1 MPNGAADEIEGED
14 SMRKAMI
21 AIIVALTMLAPAICS
36 AQAVN
41 DAVDTVG
48 VDRFAHAGVSYII
61 NDQLHRNCHFNRFW
75 AATTTLAIGAAKEA
89 LDDHFDRGD
98 FAADCAG
105 VLMYQIK
112 F

>member
-1 MPNGAADEIEGED
+1 MKKLGILVLTLFLLEAEQVCHADSIHD
-14 SMRKAMI
+14 SI
-21 AIIVALTMLAPAICS
+21 
-36 AQAVN
+36 N
-41 DAVDTVG
+41 DIG

-61 NDQLHRNCHFNRFW
+61 NDQLKRNAHFNPFW

-89 LDDHFDRGD
+89 WIDDHFDRGD

-105 VLMYQIK
+105 VLMYQIR

>member
-1 MPNGAADEIEGED
+1 MK
-14 SMRKAMI
+14 KAI
-21 AIIVALTMLAPAICS
+21 ATAVTALAMLAPTMCS

-41 DAVDTVG
+41 DAIGVVG

-75 AATTTLAIGAAKEA
+75 AAATTLAIGAAKEA
-89 LDDHFDRGD
+89 FIDDHFDRGD

-105 VLMYQIK
+105 VLMYQVK

>member
-1 MPNGAADEIEGED
+1 MKRAILAA
-14 SMRKAMI
+14 A
-21 AIIVALTMLAPAICS
+21 AALAMLAPTMCS

-41 DAVDTVG
+41 DAIGAVG

-75 AATTTLAIGAAKEA
+75 AATATLAIGAAKEA
-89 LDDHFDRGD
+89 FIDDHFDRGD
-98 FAADCAG
+98 MAADCAG
-105 VLMYQIK
+105 VLMYQIR

>member
-1 MPNGAADEIEGED
+1 M
-14 SMRKAMI
+14 KKTMI
-21 AIIVALTMLAPAICS
+21 AMAAAMAMLAPTMCS
-36 AQAVN
+36 AQSVN
-41 DAVDTVG
+41 DAIDTVG
-48 VDRFAHAGVSYII
+48 VDRFAHAGVSYVI
-61 NDQLHRNCHFNRFW
+61 NDQLRRNCHFNRFW

>member
-1 MPNGAADEIEGED
+1 MKRAILAA
-14 SMRKAMI
+14 A
-21 AIIVALTMLAPAICS
+21 AALSMLAPTMCS
-36 AQAVN
+36 AQTVN
-41 DAVDTVG
+41 DAFDTVG

-75 AATTTLAIGAAKEA
+75 AAATTLAIGAAKEA
-89 LDDHFDRGD
+89 FIDDHFDRGD

-105 VLMYQIK
+105 VLMYQVR

>member
-1 MPNGAADEIEGED
+1 MKKTLIAA
-14 SMRKAMI
+14 A
-21 AIIVALTMLAPAICS
+21 AAALMMTAPTMCS
-36 AQAVN
+36 AQAID
-41 DAVDTVG
+41 DAIDTVG
-48 VDRFAHAGVSYII
+48 VDKFAHAGISYVI

-75 AATTTLAIGAAKEA
+75 AATTTIAIGAAKEA
-89 LDDHFDRGD
+89 WVDDHFDRGD

>member
-1 MPNGAADEIEGED
+1 MKRAILAA
-14 SMRKAMI
+14 A
-21 AIIVALTMLAPAICS
+21 AALAMLAPTTMCS

-41 DAVDTVG
+41 DAIGAVG

-61 NDQLHRNCHFNRFW
+61 NDQLRRNAHFNPFW
-75 AATTTLAIGAAKEA
+75 AATATLAIGAAKEA
-89 LDDHFDRGD
+89 FIDDHFDRGD

-105 VLMYQIK
+105 VLMYQIR

>member
-1 MPNGAADEIEGED
+1 M
-14 SMRKAMI
+14 KKTMI
-21 AIIVALTMLAPAICS
+21 AMAAALAILAPTMCS
-36 AQAVN
+36 AQSVN
-41 DAVDTVG
+41 DAIDTVG

-61 NDQLHRNCHFNRFW
+61 NDQLRRNAHFNPFW

-89 LDDHFDRGD
+89 WIDDHFDRGD